1 MTAGSVIRVLFV
13 ALVLGAADAR
23 ASVMQHAFLV
33 QNSGWMEPFYTD
45 PDSQLKPL
53 VAALATTAAK
63 PGETISLLAFNQRVE
78 GNPSPALLYQGTDAG
93 EIHAAL
99 QPLTVARRPSGALA
113 DTDFREAVE
122 ATIVEAFERRPG
134 IIWIFTNNRNS
145 PGNDPDTVAR
155 NREFYH
161 LIHLAPSITRSL
173 AFPLRMKVRGRHYE
187 ASGLMVYALAYGD
200 EAGRHLAALVDQ
212 GVLARVFTA
221 QPARLKP
228 LDRDAVRIVPDRVTS
243 SPNIQVALANDQRT
257 LVFDVRAAE
266 TATRIGIEARL
277 ENLFFPYE
285 IVNAQVRGA
294 LLLQGGEALP
304 VKVQPEVIS
313 GLAPGALTRV
323 ALELPLPAAMVP
335 SPWSMSAI
343 RAMGRQVIVPAAITI
358 TLDGQELRVAESFR
372 ATVASLFPG
381 DPLSDVFVPPA
392 SIDASSVAIPIQ
404 LRVQYPLWPLVLGFS
419 ILALSVVAGLSLLV
433 LVNRPTRH
441 EIWIDGS
448 KRNVLLKAFNT
459 VDLKDAEGRPV
470 GKIRRRL
477 GRPQVVQVAEG
488 HTVSMSRT

>member
-13 ALVLGAADAR
+13 ALLLGAVDAR
-23 ASVMQHAFLV
+23 ASAMQHAFLV

-53 VAALATTAAK
+53 VSAVATTVAK

-78 GNPSPALLYQGTDAG
+78 GNPSPVLLYRGADVGA
-93 EIHAAL
+93 IDAAL
-99 QPLTVARRPSGALA
+99 QPLGVARRPSGALA

-122 ATIVEAFERRPG
+122 ATILEAFERRPG
-134 IIWIFTNNRNS
+134 ILWIFTNNRNS

-173 AFPLRMKVRGRHYE
+173 AFPLRMNVQGRHYQ

-200 EAGRHLAALVDQ
+200 EAGRHLATLVDQ
-212 GVLARVFTA
+212 GVLARIFTA

-257 LVFDVRAAE
+257 LMFDVQAAE
-266 TATRIGIEARL
+266 AATRIGIEARL

-294 LLLQGGEALP
+294 LSLQGGEALP
-304 VKVQPEVIS
+304 VKVQPAAIS
-313 GLAPGALTRV
+313 SLAPGALTRV
-323 ALELPLPAAMVP
+323 ALELQLPAAMAP
-335 SPWSMSAI
+335 SPWSMRAI

-392 SIDASSVAIPIQ
+392 SIDASSVTIPIQ

-419 ILALSVVAGLSLLV
+419 ILALSVIAGLSLLL

-441 EIWIDGS
+441 EVWIDGS

-459 VDLKDAEGRPV
+459 LDLKDAEGRPV
-470 GKIRRRL
+470 GKIRRGL

>member
-1 MTAGSVIRVLFV
+1 MTVAAYFRLLFAALLLV
-13 ALVLGAADAR
+13 AIDAR
-23 ASVMQHAFLV
+23 ASAMQHAFLV

-53 VAALATTAAK
+53 VTAVATTVAK
-63 PGETISLLAFNQRVE
+63 PGETISLLAFNQRAG
-78 GNPSPALLYQGTDAG
+78 GNASPLMLYRGADPGA
-93 EIHAAL
+93 IHAAL

-122 ATIVEAFERRPG
+122 ATILDAFERRPG

-173 AFPLRMKVRGRHYE
+173 AFPLRMNVQGRHYRG
-187 ASGLMVYALAYGD
+187 SGLMVYALAYGE
-200 EAGRHLAALVDQ
+200 EASRHLAALVDQ

-228 LDRDAVRIVPDRVTS
+228 LDRDAVRIIPDRVTS
-243 SPNIQVALANDQRT
+243 SPNIDVALANDQRT

-266 TATRIGIEARL
+266 AATRIGIEARL

-285 IVNAQVRGA
+285 IVNAQVRAA
-294 LLLQGGEALP
+294 LSLQGGATSALH
-304 VKVQPEVIS
+304 VQPAVIS

-323 ALELPLPAAMVP
+323 EMELQLPAAMVP
-335 SPWSMSAI
+335 SPWSMRAI
-343 RAMGRQVIVPAAITI
+343 RAMGRQVVVPATI
-358 TLDGQELRVAESFR
+358 LVTLDGQQLRVADSFR
-372 ATVASLFPG
+372 ATVADLFPG

-404 LRVQYPLWPLVLGFS
+404 LRVQYPLWPLVAGFL
-419 ILALSVVAGLSLLV
+419 ILILSVIAALWFLV
-433 LVNRPTRH
+433 LANRPARH
-441 EIWIDGS
+441 EIWVDGR
-448 KRNVLLKAFNT
+448 KRSVLLKAFNT
-459 VDLKDAEGRPV
+459 LEVKDAEGRPI
-470 GKIRRRL
+470 GRIRRGL
-477 GRPQVVQVAEG
+477 GRPRVVQVVEG
-488 HTVSMSRT
+488 HTVSLSGN